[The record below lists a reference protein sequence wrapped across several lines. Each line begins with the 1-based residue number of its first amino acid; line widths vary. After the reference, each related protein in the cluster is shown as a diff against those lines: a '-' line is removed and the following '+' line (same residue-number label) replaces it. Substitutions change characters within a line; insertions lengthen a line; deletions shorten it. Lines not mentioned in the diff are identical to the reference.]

1 MHEKYCAQYD
11 LCDSGV
17 YSREII
23 NMFFVGQVSLLVEN
37 FNIGIYSDIIRVIN
51 VKICAM
57 VLLADHYLFIPLSI
71 TLITFQGH
79 SNIKQCLLTI
89 LCYILKLKL
98 CRTAKSVKQIIN
110 VPLFFTFANIQRR

>member
-1 MHEKYCAQYD
+1 M
-11 LCDSGV
+11 

-71 TLITFQGH
+71 TLIVCQGH
-79 SNIKQCLLTI
+79 S
-89 LCYILKLKL
+89 
-98 CRTAKSVKQIIN
+98 SVK
-110 VPLFFTFANIQRR
+110 